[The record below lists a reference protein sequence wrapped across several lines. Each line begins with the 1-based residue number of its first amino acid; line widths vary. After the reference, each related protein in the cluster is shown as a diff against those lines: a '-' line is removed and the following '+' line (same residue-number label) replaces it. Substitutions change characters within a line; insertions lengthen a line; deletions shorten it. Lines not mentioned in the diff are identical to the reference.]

1 MSNRRRIP
9 IAATAIVAA
18 AVAAMIALGIW
29 QYDRAG
35 EKHRLLALYA
45 RNLAM
50 NSTAAFPGPGP
61 VPDDAMFRRSSV
73 LCLGAVGWRSEG
85 GRAPGGGATT
95 RYVSDC
101 RTGAEGPG
109 ATVQA
114 GTSEDPNLKWA
125 WNGKGVVTGWIST
138 APDHRNMIDRLRGV
152 PAPRAMLV
160 LDPPVGGLNANAAP
174 ELSAIPDNHI
184 AYMWQWFFF
193 AAIAAGIYAIALRQ
207 RWAKADAGIDATT
220 DASPD

>member
-9 IAATAIVAA
+9 IVATVIVAL

-29 QYDRAG
+29 QYQRAG
-35 EKHRLLALYA
+35 EKHRLIALYA
-45 RNLAM
+45 HNIAM
-50 NSTAAFPGPGP
+50 DGAVAFPGPGP

-73 LCLGAVGWRSEG
+73 VCLGSVGWRSEG

-95 RYVSDC
+95 RYVADC
-101 RTGAEGPG
+101 KTGAEGPG

-114 GTSEDPNLKWA
+114 GTSDEPNLTQA

-160 LDPPVGGLNANAAP
+160 LDPPVGELKANAAP
-174 ELSAIPDNHI
+174 DLSAIPDNHI

-207 RWAKADAGIDATT
+207 RWAKADAATGATADAP
-220 DASPD
+220 PD